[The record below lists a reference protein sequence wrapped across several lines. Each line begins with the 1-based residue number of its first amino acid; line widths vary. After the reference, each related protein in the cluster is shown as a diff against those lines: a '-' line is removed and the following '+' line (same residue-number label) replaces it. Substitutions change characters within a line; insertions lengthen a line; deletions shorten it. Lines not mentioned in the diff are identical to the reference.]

1 VCRRSA
7 GPFELAEGGRAAGLQ
22 AACPLLHDDALE
34 AEADGQ
40 VQNYGGGTEAA
51 VAMTGRAISCR

>member
-7 GPFELAEGGRAAGLQ
+7 RPLDPAEGGRAAGLQ
-22 AACPLLHDDALE
+22 AAGPLLHDDALE

-40 VQNYGGGTEAA
+40 AL
-51 VAMTGRAISCR
+51 TGRAISCR